1 MGNKRRPQGEGMVRK
16 REDGRWEGRIVIGHK
31 KDGTPMYKSVFG
43 KSQKATLKQLHLL
56 INLYRDVDLTEE
68 CRMTLGKWMDK
79 WLDEYMIFKIK
90 EKTMDGYRS
99 IAEHQIKR
107 FIGDKQLAYLT
118 TADIQKF
125 YNKIRKEGR
134 VKPHPLYGYA
144 LSDSVVRKIHMT
156 LHEALEE
163 AVRERYIVRNPTNGT
178 AIPKKS
184 YGEKQVLEDSQLDTF
199 MDAIQR
205 EPYWHDFF
213 YVEIMTGLSC
223 FAAYLVA
230 LVNNIFTL
238 IISVWLMVALWKNGH
253 RASVLLLVPF
263 IVYLLFQLFICFLW
277 YSLAYGEWKN

>member
-1 MGNKRRPQGEGMVRK
+1 MGNKRRPQGDGMVRK

-31 KDGTPMYKSVFG
+31 KDGAPMYKSVFG
-43 KSQKATLKQLHLL
+43 KTQKATLKQLHLL

-68 CRMTLGKWMDK
+68 CRMTLGEWMDK

-99 IAEHQIKR
+99 IVEHQIKR

-134 VKPHPLYGYA
+134 VKPHSLLGYA

-163 AVRERYIVRNPTNGT
+163 AVRERFIVRNPTNGT
-178 AIPKKS
+178 TIPKKS

-199 MDAIQR
+199 MDAIRR
-205 EPYWHDFF
+205 EPYP
-213 YVEIMTGLSC
+213 S
-223 FAAYLVA
+223 
-230 LVNNIFTL
+230 
-238 IISVWLMVALWKNGH
+238 
-253 RASVLLLVPF
+253 
-263 IVYLLFQLFICFLW
+263 
-277 YSLAYGEWKN
+277 